1 MFFSFLVSRFSFLVS
16 RLKFLKMMLRLMLIL
31 SICFLNSIICNFKIN
46 ELYPLKKG
54 DA

>member
-1 MFFSFLVSRFSFLVS
+1 
-16 RLKFLKMMLRLMLIL
+16 MMLRLMLIL

-54 DA
+54 DALMHRLFGIAPKRFI